1 MVSAGRRVA
10 FLGLMS
16 AVALILFVFEAAVP
30 RPLPWMKLGLGN
42 AAVLAT
48 LLLFGGAPAIAV
60 GAVKVLVGGL
70 LIGGLAGPASV
81 IGGSAALTS
90 LATMIGLHRFL
101 PRLLSPVGLSVA
113 GAVVHQATQLLVA
126 EIYLAQAGLL
136 RLLPLFLVGGVL
148 SGAMTGLVTYF
159 AVRALMRAGHGSG
172 PAAGG

>member
-1 MVSAGRRVA
+1 MVSPGRRVA

-48 LLLFGGAPAIAV
+48 LLLFGGAPALAV
-60 GAVKVLVGGL
+60 GTVKVLVGSL
-70 LIGGLAGPASV
+70 VTGGLAGPASV

-90 LATMIGLHRFL
+90 LATMVGLRRFL
-101 PRLLSPVGLSVA
+101 PRWFSPVGLSVA
-113 GAVVHQATQLLVA
+113 GAVVHQVTQLLVA
-126 EIYLAQAGLL
+126 EVYLAQAGLW

-148 SGAMTGLVTYF
+148 SGALTGLITYF
-159 AVRALMRAGHGSG
+159 AVRGLIRAGHGSA
-172 PAAGG
+172 AAGR

>member
-1 MVSAGRRVA
+1 MLSPGKRVA

-16 AVALILFVFEAAVP
+16 AAALILFIFETAVP

-48 LLLFGGAPAIAV
+48 LLLFGGGPAAAV

-70 LIGGLAGPASV
+70 LSGGLAGPASV

-90 LATMIGLHRFL
+90 LATMIGLRRFV
-101 PRLLSPVGLSVA
+101 PGLLSPVGLSVA
-113 GAVVHQATQLLVA
+113 GAVVHQVTQLLAA

-136 RLLPLFLVGGVL
+136 RLLPVFLLGGVL
-148 SGAMTGLVTYF
+148 SGAMTGLITYH
-159 AVRALMRAGHGSG
+159 AVKALARAGFEGG
-172 PAAGG
+172 PAPGR

>member
-1 MVSAGRRVA
+1 
-10 FLGLMS
+10 
-16 AVALILFVFEAAVP
+16 
-30 RPLPWMKLGLGN
+30 
-42 AAVLAT
+42 
-48 LLLFGGAPAIAV
+48 
-60 GAVKVLVGGL
+60 
-70 LIGGLAGPASV
+70 
-81 IGGSAALTS
+81 
-90 LATMIGLHRFL
+90 MIGLHRFL

-172 PAAGG
+172 PAARG